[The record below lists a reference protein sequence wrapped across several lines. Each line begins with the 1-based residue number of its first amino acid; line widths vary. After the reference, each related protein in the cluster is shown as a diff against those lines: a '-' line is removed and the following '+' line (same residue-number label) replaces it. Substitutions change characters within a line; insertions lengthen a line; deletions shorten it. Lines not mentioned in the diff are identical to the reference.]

1 MKLKDNG
8 NDSGLPLRCP
18 KCGYEIPMAK
28 TRAQPLLTIGTD
40 TRKIRNAKPS
50 EVIVARGNAAFQAEA
65 SKRGWSIFGYVT
77 LDVGIDYMIAKG
89 YGTVMIQL
97 KTATLMEDGRYH
109 VTVGKFLEGPLGFI
123 VYHFQDIDAF
133 FLIPTTK
140 FWEIPR
146 FTKLKERVF
155 EGGKYSDTMSYE
167 KAKEVMG
174 DYEGEKGWALL
185 ERLTTPEGLLK
196 AIKDFIDKRKRS
208 EE

>member
-8 NDSGLPLRCP
+8 NDRGLPLRCS

-28 TRAQPLLTIGTD
+28 SRAQPLLLGTD
-40 TRKIRNAKPS
+40 TRKIRRLKSS
-50 EVIVARGNAAFQAEA
+50 EEIVSRGNAAFQADA
-65 SKRGWSIFGYVT
+65 SKRGWSIFSYVT
-77 LDVGIDYMIAKG
+77 PDVGIDYVIAKG
-89 YGTVMIQL
+89 YGAVMIQL
-97 KTATLMEDGRYH
+97 KTATLMDDGRYH
-109 VTVGKFLEGPLGFI
+109 VTVDKFLEGPLGFI

-133 FLIPTTK
+133 FLIPTTE

-146 FTKLKERVF
+146 FKKLKERVF

-185 ERLTTPEGLLK
+185 ERLTTPEGLLE
-196 AIKDFIDKRKRS
+196 AIKDFINKRKLR